1 MCGPALPLILT
12 TAASAVSTLSQYH
25 QQTRTQAKQYEREA
39 TIARQQAVFES
50 QRQQRDI
57 RRRLGALHAAGAAA
71 GVQSGS
77 GSLLDIA
84 ANYAAEAE
92 LDPFETI
99 RQGLIQ
105 YQDLRFAA
113 QRAKSAA
120 GTSLIGDAIGIGGD
134 VTRQM
139 KFFQ

>member
-12 TAASAVSTLSQYH
+12 TAASAVSTLSQY